1 MRQSKQPIL
10 RKNMLWWCMGK
21 RLWCLV
27 PLSVGS
33 NPARVVSFNIVILH
47 LFYLVNNQLYNVP
60 IIESIF
66 GGSVPIIRP
75 LSSRDLETRSQL
87 FTQ

>member
-1 MRQSKQPIL
+1 
-10 RKNMLWWCMGK
+10 MGK

-33 NPARVVSFNIVILH
+33 NPARVVSFNVVILH

-66 GGSVPIIRP
+66 GDLVPIIH
-75 LSSRDLETRSQL
+75 SIIQYQTAL
-87 FTQ
+87 F